1 MLRIVAAHAYYLV
14 PTARFELAHL
24 AALAPQAS
32 VSTNST
38 TSALNFEPRTVFYG
52 FAGALPAG
60 GAGAAGAGIAVA
72 PEFAP
77 APGTVTLSGLDA
89 AGAVSAAVS
98 KIVFGASAF
107 LVPM

>member
-1 MLRIVAAHAYYLV
+1 MV
-14 PTARFELAHL
+14 PTARLELARCY
-24 AALAPQAS
+24 ALAPQAS

-38 TSALNFEPRTVFYG
+38 TSALLVGKDYF
-52 FAGALPAG
+52 GALLAAAG
-60 GAGAAGAGIAVA
+60 VAGAGAGVA

-77 APGTVTLSGLDA
+77 AAGTLIESGLL
-89 AGAVSAAVS
+89 AGADALSAAVS